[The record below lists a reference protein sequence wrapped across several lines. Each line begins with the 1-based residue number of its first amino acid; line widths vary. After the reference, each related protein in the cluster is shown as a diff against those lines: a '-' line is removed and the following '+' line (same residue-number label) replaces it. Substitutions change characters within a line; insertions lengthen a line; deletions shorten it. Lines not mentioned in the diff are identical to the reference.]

1 MFETVVRVDKP
12 RKNVIIPTLEE
23 DLDGLGYLQG
33 KDVDFVNKK
42 ATDGVLLAHTDGDVP
57 NMYVTLPEQD
67 AFTLGYAI
75 YFFELAIALSGYLN
89 AINHLTNQVLKPTR
103 KICLPLLGKPG
114 FEELGAE
121 LKRSSLIK

>member
-42 ATDGVLLAHTDGDVP
+42 ATDGVLQHKSGMRRDIRGMDAGDQSGDP
-57 NMYVTLPEQD
+57 S
-67 AFTLGYAI
+67 
-75 YFFELAIALSGYLN
+75 ALSAAG
-89 AINHLTNQVLKPTR
+89 
-103 KICLPLLGKPG
+103 CLRMWPSPQAFRAAMTG
-114 FEELGAE
+114 
-121 LKRSSLIK
+121 SSVWPCS

>member
-75 YFFELAIALSGYLN
+75 YFFELAIALSGYL
-89 AINHLTNQVLKPTR
+89 TNQVLKPTR
-103 KICLPLLGKPG
+103 KICLPFLVNQD
-114 FEELGAE
+114 
-121 LKRSSLIK
+121 LKNLEQNSTLVFNQ

>member
-1 MFETVVRVDKP
+1 MWIKP

-67 AFTLGYAI
+67 AFTLGYTI

-89 AINHLTNQVLKPTR
+89 AINHLTNRVLKHTNVT
-103 KICLPLLGKPG
+103 CLPFLVNQDLKNLSK
-114 FEELGAE
+114 ELNAR
-121 LKRSSLIK
+121 L